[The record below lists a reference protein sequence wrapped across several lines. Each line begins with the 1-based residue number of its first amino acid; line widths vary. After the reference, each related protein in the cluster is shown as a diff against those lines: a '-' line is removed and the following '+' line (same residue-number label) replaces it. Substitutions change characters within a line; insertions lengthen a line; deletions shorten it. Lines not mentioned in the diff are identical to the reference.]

1 MARTLSRLLWW
12 KLVGNLSKRFASGR
26 STSAWHSGQRN
37 FPFLWLIS
45 ACFFIHSKQNVCRQ
59 VIVLGSV
66 KVSRQ
71 IEQVTCSLRFFSRD
85 SIVEASFT
93 ATGTHP
99 ILCQSD
105 SGKLGPYTVLP
116 ELRKQVYIALQA
128 ANQIWIVLPSDL
140 RIIREVLTSFK
151 WSFKLFSVFCK
162 ISRLWGAISSLVFWV
177 FNNSLLN
184 LAVLLILRRSF
195 Q

>member
-99 ILCQSD
+99 ILGQSD
-105 SGKLGPYTVLP
+105 SGKLGPYTVLL

-140 RIIREVLTSFK
+140 RITGKFLQVSND
-151 WSFKLFSVFCK
+151 VCK
-162 ISRLWGAISSLVFWV
+162 ISRLWGAICSLV

-184 LAVLLILRRSF
+184 LPVLLILRRSF

>member
-37 FPFLWLIS
+37 FPFLWLMS

-71 IEQVTCSLRFFSRD
+71 IEQVTCSLRFFNKD
-85 SIVEASFT
+85 SIVRVSFYSDRT
-93 ATGTHP
+93 YPT
-99 ILCQSD
+99 LVQSD
-105 SGKLGPYTVLP
+105 SGKLGPYKALLVLQ
-116 ELRKQVYIALQA
+116 KQFAFQCRQLGSQPNINLSTL
-128 ANQIWIVLPSDL
+128 WPLFKSG
-140 RIIREVLTSFK
+140 SFK
-151 WSFKLFSVFCK
+151 EALKVFKRDLSK
-162 ISRLWGAISSLVFWV
+162 IILTKLKQRNCANWWV
-177 FNNSLLN
+177 HLY
-184 LAVLLILRRSF
+184 
-195 Q
+195 